1 MKDPVILPS
10 SKVIVDRPV
19 IQRHLLSDP
28 TDSFNRS
35 HLTVDML
42 IPDVELKAKIEN
54 FIKSQELKRRG
65 GEGFNMQIDKSTIQT
80 TDTATLID

>member
-1 MKDPVILPS
+1 
-10 SKVIVDRPV
+10 
-19 IQRHLLSDP
+19 
-28 TDSFNRS
+28 
-35 HLTVDML
+35 ML

-65 GEGFNMQIDKSTIQT
+65 GEGLNMQIDKSTIQT